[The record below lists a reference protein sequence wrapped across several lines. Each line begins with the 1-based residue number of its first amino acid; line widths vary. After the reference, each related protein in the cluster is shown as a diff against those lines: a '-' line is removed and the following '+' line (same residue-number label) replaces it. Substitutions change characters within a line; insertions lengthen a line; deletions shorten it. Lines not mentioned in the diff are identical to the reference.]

1 MSGALIEGASHLL
14 DLDNVLLLGLG
25 TALGIVFGA
34 VPGLTAT
41 MGLALLVPFTFS
53 MDPASGLLM
62 LAGIYVGAMYGDAI
76 PAILINTPGTPA
88 AIATTFDGFPLARKG
103 MAQHALVTA
112 AFASFVGSVLA
123 NFVLATSAEPLA
135 EMSLKFGPPE
145 YFWLGIFGLTIISV
159 LSSGNL
165 LKGFIAAAIG
175 LLFSSVGMATLSG
188 DVRLTF
194 GYPELQGG
202 IGLAGALIGFFCLP
216 EILSNVIGRRREHYA
231 GAAVR
236 PSMSVIVETISDLVR
251 RPVLMVRSSLIGLVV
266 GVAPGAGGN
275 IASMVSYSEAT
286 RWERDSGE
294 FGKGTIRG
302 VAASEA
308 ANSAMAPGSLIPLLT
323 LGIPGSPPAAV
334 ILGALMLHGMQPGVE
349 LFAAHSSV
357 VYAFIAGLAVAAF
370 AVLLFGTLG
379 SFVYARIVNVPSR
392 ALAPAILVLAGL
404 GAYAIRNNMLD
415 VWVMLM
421 FGVIGFVLTRLN
433 YHPAPLVLGFILGPY
448 IENGIVQSTML
459 GGASGNVLAYMTLR
473 PISIALIVLC
483 VLSASWPLLSALARR
498 RRQAREAAR
507 AGAHEAGAGTGLAA
521 RARVPDAGVDTDLA
535 TRARASDADPD
546 LATRARAPD
555 AGVNTDLAIGFSTV
569 AVAAVAF
576 MSTRELS
583 RFGGLFVEHCVA
595 ALAILGLATILKG
608 IVWPERRPFFESPAE
623 RRRVTAGVGLLAAYL
638 FLLPY
643 LGFLIASIG
652 FYFAMQRSLGSE
664 AGGVRP
670 PALGALTAI
679 GVSGA
684 LYVLFRHVLLVP
696 LPVGAWGI

>member
-135 EMSLKFGPPE
+135 ETSLKFGPPE

-231 GAAVR
+231 GATVR

-286 RWERDSGE
+286 RWERDSDE

-473 PISIALIVLC
+473 PISIVLIVLC

-507 AGAHEAGAGTGLAA
+507 AGAHEAGAGTGLAT
-521 RARVPDAGVDTDLA
+521 RAGVPDTG
-535 TRARASDADPD
+535 ADPD
-546 LATRARAPD
+546 LAMRARASD
-555 AGVNTDLAIGFSTV
+555 AGVNTDLAIGFATV

-608 IVWPERRPFFESPAE
+608 VVWPERRPFFESPAE

-670 PALGALTAI
+670 PVLGALTAV